1 MTDKH
6 ILSEQI
12 KRKARALGFHLVGIA
27 PAVPLPQAPYLK
39 EWLAEG
45 RHGRMH
51 WMENHP
57 DKRLDVR
64 KLVPGAKSVIAVAQN
79 YYTPL
84 PHSNEKNKAKISRYA
99 WGKDYHKI
107 IKKKLKRLLA
117 AIRER
122 DEAVEGRFFVD
133 TAPIQ
138 DKLWAQ
144 QTGLGWQGKNTNI
157 INRRY
162 GSWLF
167 LGELVVNIELEYDDP
182 ALDYCGHCTACIEAC
197 PTGALQPY
205 RIDARRCISY
215 LTIETRD
222 EPIPRELSDKL
233 EGWVFG
239 CDICQDVCP
248 WNRFAKETDEAAY
261 FPNEKNIAPA
271 FDELQSMTEEEYKQR
286 FQGTPVLR
294 ARYKDFIRN
303 VTAAGKENI

>member
-12 KRKARALGFHLVGIA
+12 KREARALGFHLVGIA
-27 PAVPLPQAPYLK
+27 PAGPLPQAPYLK

-64 KLVPGAKSVIAVAQN
+64 KLVPGAKSVITVAQN
-79 YYTPL
+79 YYTPFA
-84 PHSNEKNKAKISRYA
+84 HSNEKNKAKISRYA

-107 IKKKLKRLLA
+107 LKKKLKRLLA

-122 DEAVEGRFFVD
+122 DEAVEGRLFVD

-144 QTGLGWQGKNTNI
+144 QAGLGWQGKNTNI
-157 INRRY
+157 INCRY

-167 LGELVVNIELEYDDP
+167 LGELVVNIELE
-182 ALDYCGHCTACIEAC
+182 
-197 PTGALQPY
+197 
-205 RIDARRCISY
+205 
-215 LTIETRD
+215 
-222 EPIPRELSDKL
+222 
-233 EGWVFG
+233 
-239 CDICQDVCP
+239 
-248 WNRFAKETDEAAY
+248 
-261 FPNEKNIAPA
+261 
-271 FDELQSMTEEEYKQR
+271 
-286 FQGTPVLR
+286 
-294 ARYKDFIRN
+294 
-303 VTAAGKENI
+303 